1 MIGWP
6 DNGYLFLK
14 KLPMYRNIYLC
25 VDVCIRVECDAANPM
40 LWEDDLSMI
49 FKFIKVWDYDEWV
62 CLYYYECILRGNVSS
77 GAMLF
82 QNVTALSDL

>member
-1 MIGWP
+1 MAI
-6 DNGYLFLK
+6 FFFCFFE

-25 VDVCIRVECDAANPM
+25 VDVCIRVERDAANPM

-62 CLYYYECILRGNVSS
+62 CPYYYECILRGNVSS

>member
-1 MIGWP
+1 M
-6 DNGYLFLK
+6 
-14 KLPMYRNIYLC
+14 C

-40 LWEDDLSMI
+40 LWEDDLSMT
-49 FKFIKVWDYDEWV
+49 FKFIKVCDYDEWV
-62 CLYYYECILRGNVSS
+62 CPYYYECILRGNVSS